1 MAHTLGKRTCI
12 PLFNKIFNMK
22 CQGLDKI
29 PKNRTF
35 ILASNHAS
43 ALDVFLIISSIGKH
57 TNRKTSL
64 LIVNNAYDFLP
75 IKLLMKKWQA
85 VRVDR
90 EDPNKRWVVKKAIRK
105 LKKGNNIL
113 IFPEGTVHGGKVG
126 HLVKAKTGVIR
137 IGILSKTP
145 IIPIGIKGSYQTW
158 KFPETKPTFKNF
170 ISFHPFSRNIWIKK
184 LI

>member
-1 MAHTLGKRTCI
+1 
-12 PLFNKIFNMK
+12 
-22 CQGLDKI
+22 
-29 PKNRTF
+29 
-35 ILASNHAS
+35 
-43 ALDVFLIISSIGKH
+43 
-57 TNRKTSL
+57 
-64 LIVNNAYDFLP
+64 
-75 IKLLMKKWQA
+75 
-85 VRVDR
+85 
-90 EDPNKRWVVKKAIRK
+90 VKKAIRK

-170 ISFHPFSRNIWIKK
+170 ISFHPRHLMEIKFGNIFKEHLDKK
-184 LI
+184 IDLTKKNKNQLRVLTDKLMKDIGKLSGQKYIQNT

>member
-64 LIVNNAYDFLP
+64 LIVNNAYDFLQLTEKIQ
-75 IKLLMKKWQA
+75 IKDGL
-85 VRVDR
+85 
-90 EDPNKRWVVKKAIRK
+90 
-105 LKKGNNIL
+105 
-113 IFPEGTVHGGKVG
+113 
-126 HLVKAKTGVIR
+126 
-137 IGILSKTP
+137 
-145 IIPIGIKGSYQTW
+145 
-158 KFPETKPTFKNF
+158 
-170 ISFHPFSRNIWIKK
+170 
-184 LI
+184 